1 MAGTNANYEERIR
14 KEFLAEM
21 NAKGRDPLAP
31 TLASLVG
38 GIPDGF
44 GTPAAQSSLAGSSKA
59 SAVSGRA
66 SAVSG
71 KASAVSGKASAVSGK
86 ASRVERSSRL
96 SGASAGGAASSQLS
110 AKQQQQT
117 GRPADKD
124 DKRSQ
129 LSVATSASW
138 KTPSSI
144 RSSEPSAIARN
155 KIAELQCAPR
165 PPGSASLSPFAGIDT
180 TELIGRVRARV
191 RLHRLRLELERVL
204 RLQREHELEE
214 QRREKLLSGKKSGA
228 PAAQ

>member
-1 MAGTNANYEERIR
+1 MIGKCNDKEVQLIAPMAGTNANYEERIR
-14 KEFLAEM
+14 KEFAAEM

-38 GIPDGF
+38 GIPEGF
-44 GTPAAQSSLAGSSKA
+44 GTPAAQSSLAGSSRASAVSGVKASAVSGRASAVSGIKA

-71 KASAVSGKASAVSGK
+71 KASAVSGRASHM
-86 ASRVERSSRL
+86 ERSSRV
-96 SGASAGGAASSQLS
+96 SGASASAVGS

-117 GRPADKD
+117 GRAADKE
-124 DKRSQ
+124 DKRSM

-155 KIAELQCAPR
+155 KIAELQCAPH
-165 PPGSASLSPFAGIDT
+165 PPQA
-180 TELIGRVRARV
+180 
-191 RLHRLRLELERVL
+191 
-204 RLQREHELEE
+204 
-214 QRREKLLSGKKSGA
+214 
-228 PAAQ
+228 